1 MPYPIVIQARYASS
15 RPKSNMVNST
25 EQRAELLRSTIW
37 CSVFNVEES
46 MTLAKYFEMRKV
58 GKGAVL
64 FEETSIDRSLC
75 VLVAGSI
82 SILKDTRRKGIRKT
96 IATVGAGYGFGEMSL
111 LDGQPR
117 SATAI
122 VTEASTLLQLKQDK
136 FEQLCEHE
144 PTLAM
149 RLIQRITTSLSL
161 RLRDT
166 STMLSDRLAA

>member
-1 MPYPIVIQARYASS
+1 MAYPVLIQARYSS
-15 RPKSNMVNST
+15 CRPKSSMVNST

-37 CSVFNVEES
+37 CSIFNVEES
-46 MTLAKYFEMRKV
+46 MILAKYFEIRKV

-64 FEETSIDRSLC
+64 FEETSAERSLC

-82 SILKDTRRKGIRKT
+82 SILKDTRKKGIRKT
-96 IATVGAGYGFGEMSL
+96 IAVVGAGYGFGEMSL

-122 VTEASTLLQLKQDK
+122 VTEPSTLLQLKQDK
-136 FEQLCEHE
+136 FEHLCEND
-144 PTLAM
+144 PKLAM
-149 RLIQRITTSLSL
+149 RFIQRITTSLSL